1 MDRILLID
9 DNPDLRELLGRLLEE
24 WDYAAV
30 TAASLAE
37 ARQAVLTHG
46 PFKVVI
52 CDFDLPDGNG
62 LQFLAWLRWERRDHG
77 QFLLIS
83 GSSNFDGDHPSDFAF
98 LAKPFRMEELR
109 SRLDELTANKPQ
121 SR

>member
-1 MDRILLID
+1 MDRILLVD
-9 DNPDLRELLGRLLEE
+9 DNPAIRDLLRALLES
-24 WDYAAV
+24 WNYAAF
-30 TAASLAE
+30 TAATLAE
-37 ARQAVLTHG
+37 ARHAVLTDG

-52 CDFDLPDGNG
+52 CDFDMPDGNG
-62 LQFLAWLRWERRDHG
+62 LQFLDWLRWERGDHG
-77 QFLLIS
+77 PFLLIS